1 MIQVDGSASCTW
13 LAALFTEAQLFH
25 FIFYKMCFD
34 ELLCTPYCY
43 SIYYIISLCTKMGS
57 LFYILFIFI
66 GYHQRLSQ
74 RVCFWV
80 NYSRQ
85 FTWDYN
91 FWSNYIPEDIML
103 SHQHT
108 CRSVVPMQ
116 PAQETC
122 HLVVLF
128 SSTLY
133 SLTPR
138 ALMSTIVPTVP
149 VNWFSKWKMSLKRDK
164 TVWHEFRG

>member
-25 FIFYKMCFD
+25 FIFYKMCFYD
-34 ELLCTPYCY
+34 LLCTPYY
-43 SIYYIISLCTKMGS
+43 HSIYYIISLCTKMGS

-66 GYHQRLSQ
+66 GYHQRLSR
-74 RVCFWV
+74 RVFESTIPA
-80 NYSRQ
+80 NSR
-85 FTWDYN
+85 DYN
-91 FWSNYIPEDIML
+91 FWSNCIPEDIML

-122 HLVVLF
+122 YLVVLY

-138 ALMSTIVPTVP
+138 ALMSTIVPTVR
-149 VNWFSKWKMSLKRDK
+149 VN
-164 TVWHEFRG
+164 